1 MKSIV
6 LTGLSRIE
14 ISDRPVPEI
23 ENPGDVLIRMRSV
36 GVCGSDIH
44 YYRTGRIGS
53 QVVQFPFVLGH
64 EGAGVIEKTGSGV
77 TALKPG
83 DRVAIDPAMPCHN
96 CDQCRDGRPHTCRN
110 LRFLGCPGQ
119 AEGCLSEYIVMPAS
133 SCIVLPE
140 NVTMDQG
147 ALSEP
152 LSIGL
157 YTVRSAGD
165 IKGKA
170 VGILGSGPIGLSVL
184 QSAVAA
190 GAGEVYVTD
199 KIDERLAV
207 ASGMGA
213 AWAGNVDTADV
224 VRDILERKPE
234 QLSVVFECCGQQEAA
249 DQAVQLLKPGGTL
262 IIIGI
267 PEFERWTFGSDDMRR
282 KEISIRNIRRQNE
295 SINDTIQMIASGIIQ
310 PDTMQTHNFTLDET
324 AEAFEMVSGYRD
336 GVIKAM
342 IHIQTTQ

>member
-1 MKSIV
+1 
-6 LTGLSRIE
+6 
-14 ISDRPVPEI
+14 VPEI

-77 TALKPG
+77 TSLKPG

-133 SCIVLPE
+133 SCIALPE
-140 NVTMDQG
+140 NVTLDQG

-207 ASGMGA
+207 ASGIGA
-213 AWAGNVDTADV
+213 AWAGNIDTTDI

-249 DQAVQLLKPGGTL
+249 DQAVKLLKPGGTL

-295 SINDTIQMIASGIIQ
+295 SVNDTIQMIASGIIQ
-310 PDTMQTHNFTLDET
+310 PDRMQTHNFTLDET
-324 AEAFEMVSGYRD
+324 AEAFEMVAGYRD

-342 IHIQTTQ
+342 IHLQTIQ

>member
-14 ISDRPVPEI
+14 ISHRPVPEI

-110 LRFLGCPGQ
+110 LKFLGCPGQ

-140 NVTMDQG
+140 NVTLDQG

-207 ASGMGA
+207 ASGIGA
-213 AWAGNVDTADV
+213 AWAGNIDTTDI

-262 IIIGI
+262 MIIGI

-282 KEISIRNIRRQNE
+282 KEINIRNIRRQNE
-295 SINDTIQMIASGIIQ
+295 SVNDTIQMIASGIIQ
-310 PDTMQTHNFTLDET
+310 PDRMQTHNFTLDET
-324 AEAFEMVSGYRD
+324 AEAFEMVAGYRD

-342 IHIQTTQ
+342 INLLTIQ

>member
-6 LTGLSRIE
+6 LTGLKRIE

-83 DRVAIDPAMPCHN
+83 DRVALDPAMPCHN

-140 NVTMDQG
+140 NVTLDQG

-184 QSAVAA
+184 QSAIAA

-213 AWAGNVDTADV
+213 AWAGNIDTTDI
-224 VRDILERKPE
+224 VRHILERKPE

-249 DQAVQLLKPGGTL
+249 DQAVKLLKPGGTL

-295 SINDTIQMIASGIIQ
+295 SVNDTIQMIASGIIQ
-310 PDTMQTHNFTLDET
+310 PDRMQTHNFTLDET
-324 AEAFEMVSGYRD
+324 AEAFEMVAGYRD

-342 IHIQTTQ
+342 IHLQTIQ

>member
-140 NVTMDQG
+140 NVTLDQG

-190 GAGEVYVTD
+190 GAGEVYITD

-213 AWAGNVDTADV
+213 AWAGNVDTTDV

>member
-140 NVTMDQG
+140 NVTLDQG

-213 AWAGNVDTADV
+213 AWAGNIDTTDV

-324 AEAFEMVSGYRD
+324 AEAFEVVSGYRD

>member
-213 AWAGNVDTADV
+213 AWAGNIDTTDV

-262 IIIGI
+262 MIIGI

-295 SINDTIQMIASGIIQ
+295 SVNDTIQMIASGIIQ
-310 PDTMQTHNFTLDET
+310 PDRMQTHNFTLDET
-324 AEAFEMVSGYRD
+324 AEAFEMVAGYRD

>member
-6 LTGLSRIE
+6 LTGLKRIE

-83 DRVAIDPAMPCHN
+83 DRVALDPAMPCHN

-140 NVTMDQG
+140 NVTLDQG

-184 QSAVAA
+184 QSAIAA

-213 AWAGNVDTADV
+213 AWAGNIDTTDT
-224 VRDILERKPE
+224 VRHILERKPE

-249 DQAVQLLKPGGTL
+249 DQAVKLLKPGGTL

-295 SINDTIQMIASGIIQ
+295 SVNDTIQMIASGIIQ
-310 PDTMQTHNFTLDET
+310 PDRMQTHNFTLDET
-324 AEAFEMVSGYRD
+324 AEAFEMVAGYRD

-342 IHIQTTQ
+342 IHLQTIQ

>member
-140 NVTMDQG
+140 NVTLDQG

-207 ASGMGA
+207 ASGMRA

-262 IIIGI
+262 MIIGI

-295 SINDTIQMIASGIIQ
+295 SVNDTIQMIASGIIQ
-310 PDTMQTHNFTLDET
+310 PDRMQTHNFTLDET

>member
-133 SCIVLPE
+133 SCFVLPE
-140 NVTMDQG
+140 NVTLDQG

-165 IKGKA
+165 IKGKS

-184 QSAVAA
+184 QSAIAA

-213 AWAGNVDTADV
+213 AWAGNIDTTDV

-324 AEAFEMVSGYRD
+324 AEAFEVVSGYRD

>member
-14 ISDRPVPEI
+14 VSERPVPEI
-23 ENPGDVLIRMRSV
+23 ENSCDVLIRMRSV

-140 NVTMDQG
+140 NVTLDQG

-184 QSAVAA
+184 QSAVAE

-213 AWAGNVDTADV
+213 AWAGNVDTTDV

-262 IIIGI
+262 MIIGI
-267 PEFERWTFGSDDMRR
+267 PEFERWIFGSDDMRR

-295 SINDTIQMIASGIIQ
+295 SVNDTIQMIASGIIQ
-310 PDTMQTHNFTLDET
+310 PDRMQTHNYTLDET
-324 AEAFEMVSGYRD
+324 AEAFEMVAGYRD

-342 IHIQTTQ
+342 IHLQTIQ

>member
-140 NVTMDQG
+140 NVTLDQG

-165 IKGKA
+165 IKGKS

-213 AWAGNVDTADV
+213 AWAGNIDTTDV
-224 VRDILERKPE
+224 VSDILERKPE

-262 IIIGI
+262 MIIGI

-295 SINDTIQMIASGIIQ
+295 SVNDTIQMIASGIIQ
-310 PDTMQTHNFTLDET
+310 PDRMQTHNFTLDET
-324 AEAFEMVSGYRD
+324 AEAFEMVAGYRD

>member
-14 ISDRPVPEI
+14 ISHRPVPEI

-110 LRFLGCPGQ
+110 LKFLGCPGQ

-140 NVTMDQG
+140 NVTLDQG

-207 ASGMGA
+207 ASGIGA
-213 AWAGNVDTADV
+213 AWAGNIDTTDI

-262 IIIGI
+262 MIIGI

-295 SINDTIQMIASGIIQ
+295 SVNDTIQMIASGIIQ
-310 PDTMQTHNFTLDET
+310 PDRMQTHNFTLDET
-324 AEAFEMVSGYRD
+324 AEAFEMVAGYRD

-342 IHIQTTQ
+342 INLQTIQ

>member
-44 YYRTGRIGS
+44 YYRNGRIGS

-165 IKGKA
+165 IKGKS

-184 QSAVAA
+184 QSAIAV

-213 AWAGNVDTADV
+213 AWAGNIDTTDV

-324 AEAFEMVSGYRD
+324 AEAFEVVSGYRD

>member
-6 LTGLSRIE
+6 LTGLNRIE
-14 ISDRPVPEI
+14 VTDRPVPEI

-64 EGAGVIEKTGSGV
+64 EGAGVIEKTGSRV

-133 SCIVLPE
+133 SCIALPE
-140 NVTMDQG
+140 NVTLDQG

-213 AWAGNVDTADV
+213 AWAGNIDTTDV

-262 IIIGI
+262 MIIGI

-282 KEISIRNIRRQNE
+282 KEINIRNIRRQNE
-295 SINDTIQMIASGIIQ
+295 SVNDTIQMIASGIIQ
-310 PDTMQTHNFTLDET
+310 PDRMQTHNFTLDDT
-324 AEAFEMVSGYRD
+324 VEAFEMVAGYRD

-342 IHIQTTQ
+342 IHIQTIQ

>member
-1 MKSIV
+1 
-6 LTGLSRIE
+6 
-14 ISDRPVPEI
+14 
-23 ENPGDVLIRMRSV
+23 
-36 GVCGSDIH
+36 
-44 YYRTGRIGS
+44 
-53 QVVQFPFVLGH
+53 
-64 EGAGVIEKTGSGV
+64 
-77 TALKPG
+77 
-83 DRVAIDPAMPCHN
+83 
-96 CDQCRDGRPHTCRN
+96 
-110 LRFLGCPGQ
+110 
-119 AEGCLSEYIVMPAS
+119 MPAS

-140 NVTMDQG
+140 NVTLDQG

-184 QSAVAA
+184 QSSVAA

-213 AWAGNVDTADV
+213 AWAGNVDTTDV

-249 DQAVQLLKPGGTL
+249 DQAVKLLKPGGTL

-295 SINDTIQMIASGIIQ
+295 SVNDTIQMIASGIIQ
-310 PDTMQTHNFTLDET
+310 PDRMQTHNFTLDET
-324 AEAFEMVSGYRD
+324 AEAFEMVAGYRD

-342 IHIQTTQ
+342 IHLQTIQ

>member
-140 NVTMDQG
+140 NVTLDQG

-213 AWAGNVDTADV
+213 AWAGNVDTTDV

-310 PDTMQTHNFTLDET
+310 PDTMQTSF
-324 AEAFEMVSGYRD
+324 
-336 GVIKAM
+336 
-342 IHIQTTQ
+342 

>member
-6 LTGLSRIE
+6 LTGLKRIE

-77 TALKPG
+77 TSLKPG

-140 NVTMDQG
+140 NVTLDQG

-184 QSAVAA
+184 QSSVAA

-213 AWAGNVDTADV
+213 AWAGNVDTTDV

-234 QLSVVFECCGQQEAA
+234 QLNVVFECCGQQEAA

-262 IIIGI
+262 MIIGI
-267 PEFERWTFGSDDMRR
+267 PEFERWTFGSDEMRR

-310 PDTMQTHNFTLDET
+310 PDRMQTHDFTLDET
-324 AEAFEMVSGYRD
+324 AEAFEMVAGYRD

-342 IHIQTTQ
+342 IHIQTIQ

>member
-213 AWAGNVDTADV
+213 AWAGNIDTTDI

-262 IIIGI
+262 MIIGI

-295 SINDTIQMIASGIIQ
+295 SVNDTIQMIASGIIQ
-310 PDTMQTHNFTLDET
+310 PDRMQTHNFTLDET

>member
-324 AEAFEMVSGYRD
+324 AEAFEVVSGYRD

>member
-6 LTGLSRIE
+6 LTGLNRIE
-14 ISDRPVPEI
+14 VTDRPVPEI

-64 EGAGVIEKTGSGV
+64 EGAGVIEKTGSRV

-140 NVTMDQG
+140 NVTLDQG

-207 ASGMGA
+207 ASGIGA
-213 AWAGNVDTADV
+213 AWAGNIDTTDI

-249 DQAVQLLKPGGTL
+249 DQAVKLLKPGGTL

-295 SINDTIQMIASGIIQ
+295 SVNDTVQMIASGIIQ
-310 PDTMQTHNFTLDET
+310 PDRMQTHNFTLDET
-324 AEAFEMVSGYRD
+324 AEAFEMVAGYRD

-342 IHIQTTQ
+342 IHLQTIQ